1 MSRKEPASLALTP
14 GSRLVIASNNA
25 GKIREIGEL
34 LAPFRLDVASAAE
47 FGLPE
52 PEETGLTFAENAA
65 IKACTTAEATGL
77 ASLADDSGLA
87 VAALDGAP
95 GIYSARWG
103 GEQKDFTL
111 AMSRVQQEL
120 EQRSIPQTR
129 WQAAFICDLC
139 LCLPDGTRHHFEG
152 RADGTL
158 TFPPRGDQG
167 FGYDPIF
174 IPEGETRTFAQMPAA
189 EKQAISHRARAFAKL
204 VAALA

>member
-1 MSRKEPASLALTP
+1 MNQQQPASLALIP

-34 LAPFRLDVASAAE
+34 LAPFRLDVTSAAE

-52 PEETGLTFAENAA
+52 PEENGATFAENAA
-65 IKACTTAEATGL
+65 IKACATAEATGL

-111 AMSRVQQEL
+111 AMNRVQQEL
-120 EQRSIPQTR
+120 ERLNIPQTH

-139 LCLPDGTRHHFEG
+139 LCLPDGERHHFEG
-152 RADGTL
+152 RVEGTL
-158 TFPPRGDQG
+158 TFPPRGDHG

-174 IPEGETRTFAQMPAA
+174 IPEDETRTFAQMPAP
-189 EKQAISHRARAFAKL
+189 EKQAVSHRARAFAKL
-204 VAALA
+204 VSALG